1 VNSEH
6 PDLETLADIAD
17 SDDPAALS
25 PTASVPDAVREHI
38 AGCAACTA
46 DLAALRH
53 VRETL
58 RSLPPVPMPPE
69 VADRLEAALLAARV
83 PVGNITPFTSREA
96 TETARTAR
104 IARWR
109 TLPLSAVAAVVVFA
123 ALIVGGVV
131 GLGHVGNNSEKRA
144 SSAAAPAAAAT
155 SADLTTIASGT
166 SYTSDQLRAQVA
178 AIVSSRVPGAA
189 QRYPGLNDPDLVTA
203 AAAASSAPAAAA
215 ASESAAAPA
224 ASAAPSAPAAAAPT
238 AAVGPVFAA
247 PASSAAAAGGVAH
260 SDAFAPNLITT
271 PTGPLAD
278 PAALARCIQTLAGKA
293 EQPVLVDYATF
304 DGVPSTIIVFADP
317 DIANKLDIYVEAN
330 TANCATQVTFAAFL
344 PAPVDSSP

>member
-1 VNSEH
+1 MNSEH

-17 SDDPAALS
+17 ADDFAA
-25 PTASVPDAVREHI
+25 ASAAASAPGAVLEHV
-38 AGCAACTA
+38 AGCAVCTA
-46 DLAALRH
+46 DLDALRG

-83 PVGNITPFTSREA
+83 PEGNITPFSPRAASGRAPT
-96 TETARTAR
+96 
-104 IARWR
+104 ARWR
-109 TLPLSAVAAVVVFA
+109 TLPLSAAAAIVVFA

-131 GLGHVGNNSEKRA
+131 GIGHLGNSSKSTR
-144 SSAAAPAAAAT
+144 STAAPAVAAAGL
-155 SADLTTIASGT
+155 ADLTTITSGT
-166 SYTSDQLRAQVA
+166 NYTADQLRAQVA

-189 QRYPGLNDPDLVTA
+189 ERYPGLNDPDLAV
-203 AAAASSAPAAAA
+203 PAAAA
-215 ASESAAAPA
+215 TSA
-224 ASAAPSAPAAAAPT
+224 AAPSAPAAASAPAP
-238 AAVGPVFAA
+238 AASAAPAASPSVAAAPQFAA
-247 PASSAAAAGGVAH
+247 ASSAAAAGGTAH
-260 SDAFAPNLITT
+260 SDVLAPNHITT

-278 PAALARCIQTLAGKA
+278 PAALASCIKTLAGKA

-330 TANCATQVTFAAFL
+330 TANCATQVTYAAFL
-344 PAPVDSSP
+344 PAPVASSP